1 MVNDKITLNFE
12 IEKGEPIDRYY
23 FSARMRL
30 TDESKNLLREKLG
43 STIQFD
49 NLDDHFNLNH
59 ESFYIYYNKY
69 SEHNG
74 RSELYVRDDNGRYL
88 TSNLPLNHYGFS
100 MELSFDRA
108 SIVDYGFYPLYAIY
122 NPNHYDKAK
131 EKVFD
136 DHGEL
141 SPIASNVLDN
151 FLSNTN
157 SLTTQEMFLQLQNE
171 AAEKEVKLVREKRQA
186 EEELDQK
193 NEELK
198 EFIEKGEI
206 TLFKVVKGNDVGN
219 GRSAVVLQ
227 LDEEKIIL
235 DSSKYYIADYEDSEF
250 LHCVSPDYDM
260 LLDCENLFF
269 VLNKS
274 FYSDFESGFY
284 SADSTDPYNY
294 AKYSKEPYLSDD
306 QLSEKLSHELEEDSN
321 QIDAEVMFSDQPM
334 NEEVTVKSEVKSRK
348 KRAVDEDNAEDT
360 IGNINET
367 NEITGATRLHSASLS
382 GDLNEVIELVEHN
395 ANIDA
400 KDKAGQ
406 TPLHHAIKSGN
417 TEIAKYL
424 IDQGANLNSQDI
436 YYEGT
441 DYSCFKT
448 PLHYAIKSGNMEIVE
463 YLVEHGANSNI
474 PDAHNL
480 RPLDY
485 AIKNTALVKYLVDN
499 GADINVRNPIFH
511 FVKLDDL
518 DMVEYLAQHG
528 ADLNVKNTSAQ
539 TLLHYATELE
549 HTEIAKYLI
558 DHGVGINTRD
568 ISSGKSPLHFAMSM
582 KNIEVANYLIE
593 HGADVNVKDSYGLAP
608 LHLAV
613 NLGNQEI
620 LEYLIK
626 NNANIDVRDS
636 EGWTP
641 LIHAVRHGQLDKVK
655 YLIKNGAD
663 IDILGNEGWTLFEHA
678 EQWIDDRRILKN
690 VIDNDRRYAD
700 DDPSHQKR
708 LKDAASW
715 EKTGKDMLDYLKG
728 VTKNTIQEEESNY
741 IDQMQADDSSS
752 YVEDQP
758 ALQSNRDGY
767 ADMEKS
773 LQEKLHGDE
782 IRKQSNEEA
791 KKDIEVKKV
800 TVENDSSSNKT
811 EKQTKP
817 IEDEQKTVMA
827 SVIENNDDEDLN
839 AKDSMG
845 YTALHKAVFSKHFDE
860 VKLLIDKGAR
870 VDVQDKH
877 ELTPLFYAVMKNDEK
892 MIKFLV
898 ETGNVN
904 VNLGKYNNPLGIA
917 ISHGYMELAE
927 YLINKGANL
936 DQQDSIGRTLL
947 HKAAEDGN
955 LAAVKFLIDRGARLD
970 VLDKWNDTPLHVAAN
985 VKVNEGHTE
994 VVDYLIRNGA
1004 DINLTHNYT
1013 PMHLAII
1020 RGNLDM
1026 VKCLIDNNADLYVK
1040 RACDG
1045 TPLAYAKQQGQIE
1058 IVNYMDSIIS
1068 NLSRSKTISL
1078 DKTNI
1083 NIKYDLAGNKLN
1095 IIENSIKN
1103 AIQNFKGAFNTS
1115 DHDIKINAYI
1125 FNTQNDFK
1133 EYLKKVGFDAGNG
1146 VNGYTKMIDLSKG
1159 NAADVYVYLDSKGN
1173 LNQHTLEHEIGHAM
1187 HFANLGL
1194 SYILPKA
1201 MHEAIANYVA
1211 GLENGRHI
1219 NDHGDKE
1226 ALAEIRNKS
1235 LKPDEILRNDYQ
1247 GKHYYSEAE
1256 QVVKFLEHKH
1266 PDLIDNLLKS
1276 LSTYGYHGRPQAD
1289 KLVEDFLTGLKDYA
1303 QEFKEWVKVQL
1314 SSKEHSQ
1321 HKDMEVNQPTIDSNN
1336 DNQHSEQQGK
1346 SRQKREVVDEDE
1358 QEAVMTSVI
1367 DGMKDNK
1374 EEDYLQHPLK
1384 IKAGEAIGIGKYKVE
1399 LQVTYDDVKNFYDTV
1414 RGKYHDG
1421 SGYNY
1426 EQVMVLYNEIVR
1438 PASQHYDEPFTLAES
1453 YTTDGHLFIK
1463 NQDFGVLN
1471 DFNEMFYKSD
1481 ELI

>member
-12 IEKGEPIDRYY
+12 IEKGEPIDQYY

-59 ESFYIYYNKY
+59 ENFYIYYNKY

-100 MELSFDRA
+100 MELSSDRA
-108 SIVDYGFYPLYAIY
+108 SIADYGFYPLYAIY

-141 SPIASNVLDN
+141 SPIASNMLDN
-151 FLSNTN
+151 FFSNTN

-171 AAEKEVKLVREKRQA
+171 ATEKEEKLIREKRQA

-193 NEELK
+193 NEKLK

-219 GRSAVVLQ
+219 GRSEVVLQ
-227 LDEEKIIL
+227 FTAEGKGTNEITL
-235 DSSKYYIADYEDSEF
+235 DSEKFYIADYEESEF
-250 LHCVSPDYDM
+250 LHCVSSDYDM
-260 LLDCENLFF
+260 LLDYENLFF
-269 VLNKS
+269 ALNQS

-284 SADSTDPYNY
+284 SADSTDPCNY
-294 AKYSKEPYLSDD
+294 AKYSKEPYLSGDK
-306 QLSEKLSHELEEDSN
+306 LSEKLSHELEKDSN

-348 KRAVDEDNAEDT
+348 KRAVEEDNAEDT

-367 NEITGATRLHSASLS
+367 NEVTGATRLHSASLS
-382 GDLNEVIELVEHN
+382 GDLNEVIELVEHS

-463 YLVEHGANSNI
+463 YLVEHGANPNI
-474 PDAHNL
+474 PVAHNL

-499 GADINVRNPIFH
+499 GADINIRNPIFH
-511 FVKLDDL
+511 FVKLGDL

-528 ADLNVKNTSAQ
+528 TDLNVKNTSAQ
-539 TLLHYATELE
+539 TLLHYAIELK

-558 DHGVGINTRD
+558 DHNVDINTRD

-608 LHLAV
+608 LHFAV

-626 NNANIDVRDS
+626 NNANIEVRDS

-655 YLIKNGAD
+655 YLIENGAD
-663 IDILGNEGWTLFEHA
+663 VDIRGNEGWTLFEHA
-678 EQWIDDRRILKN
+678 EQWIDDRRILKD
-690 VIDNDRRYAD
+690 VINNDRKYA
-700 DDPSHQKR
+700 
-708 LKDAASW
+708 DAASW

-767 ADMEKS
+767 ADMEKA

-782 IRKQSNEEA
+782 IRKQSNEKA
-791 KKDIEVKKV
+791 QKDMETRKV
-800 TVENDSSSNKT
+800 TVETDSSNNKI
-811 EKQTKP
+811 EKQAKP
-817 IEDEQKTVMA
+817 IEDEQETVMA
-827 SVIENNDDEDLN
+827 SVIEN
-839 AKDSMG
+839 M
-845 YTALHKAVFSKHFDE
+845 
-860 VKLLIDKGAR
+860 DK
-870 VDVQDKH
+870 
-877 ELTPLFYAVMKNDEK
+877 
-892 MIKFLV
+892 
-898 ETGNVN
+898 
-904 VNLGKYNNPLGIA
+904 
-917 ISHGYMELAE
+917 
-927 YLINKGANL
+927 
-936 DQQDSIGRTLL
+936 
-947 HKAAEDGN
+947 
-955 LAAVKFLIDRGARLD
+955 
-970 VLDKWNDTPLHVAAN
+970 
-985 VKVNEGHTE
+985 
-994 VVDYLIRNGA
+994 
-1004 DINLTHNYT
+1004 
-1013 PMHLAII
+1013 
-1020 RGNLDM
+1020 
-1026 VKCLIDNNADLYVK
+1026 
-1040 RACDG
+1040 
-1045 TPLAYAKQQGQIE
+1045 
-1058 IVNYMDSIIS
+1058 
-1068 NLSRSKTISL
+1068 
-1078 DKTNI
+1078 
-1083 NIKYDLAGNKLN
+1083 
-1095 IIENSIKN
+1095 NS
-1103 AIQNFKGAFNTS
+1103 
-1115 DHDIKINAYI
+1115 D
-1125 FNTQNDFK
+1125 
-1133 EYLKKVGFDAGNG
+1133 
-1146 VNGYTKMIDLSKG
+1146 
-1159 NAADVYVYLDSKGN
+1159 
-1173 LNQHTLEHEIGHAM
+1173 
-1187 HFANLGL
+1187 
-1194 SYILPKA
+1194 
-1201 MHEAIANYVA
+1201 
-1211 GLENGRHI
+1211 
-1219 NDHGDKE
+1219 
-1226 ALAEIRNKS
+1226 
-1235 LKPDEILRNDYQ
+1235 
-1247 GKHYYSEAE
+1247 SEAE
-1256 QVVKFLEHKH
+1256 
-1266 PDLIDNLLKS
+1266 
-1276 LSTYGYHGRPQAD
+1276 
-1289 KLVEDFLTGLKDYA
+1289 
-1303 QEFKEWVKVQL
+1303 
-1314 SSKEHSQ
+1314 
-1321 HKDMEVNQPTIDSNN
+1321 DSNSIAN
-1336 DNQHSEQQGK
+1336 
-1346 SRQKREVVDEDE
+1346 
-1358 QEAVMTSVI
+1358 A
-1367 DGMKDNK
+1367 
-1374 EEDYLQHPLK
+1374 QHPFK
-1384 IKAGEAIGIGKYKVE
+1384 IRTGSPLEVGKYEVE
-1399 LQVTYDDVKNFYDTV
+1399 LQVTYDDIKNFYDTV
-1414 RGKYHDG
+1414 RGKYHAGD
-1421 SGYNY
+1421 GYNY

-1438 PASQHYDEPFTLAES
+1438 PASQHYDKPFTLPKA
-1453 YTTDGHLFIK
+1453 YITDGHLFVQNK
-1463 NQDFGVLN
+1463 DFGTLD

-1481 ELI
+1481 ELM